1 LEYWSIGVLEYWGI
15 GVLEY
20 WSIGALGEI
29 VGLHISGGF
38 DFEIECRNETRGTP
52 FFAEWAAFPKM
63 AARVSKSHT

>member
-1 LEYWSIGVLEYWGI
+1 MIQGALGDWSIGVLEYWNVGP
-15 GVLEY
+15 
-20 WSIGALGEI
+20 I

-38 DFEIECRNETRGTP
+38 DFEIECRNETRGTA